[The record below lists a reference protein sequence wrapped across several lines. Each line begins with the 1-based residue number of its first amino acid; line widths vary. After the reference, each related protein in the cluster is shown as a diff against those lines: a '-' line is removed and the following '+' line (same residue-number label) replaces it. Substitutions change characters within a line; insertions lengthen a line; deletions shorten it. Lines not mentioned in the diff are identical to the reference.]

1 MTKLIDLST
10 IIGVYG
16 LTNTGAVLVHAID
29 YDAEKVLASVNG
41 ADPCWCDL
49 IEACPEGGDDAEIGF
64 YIGALFIPLSGVMRF
79 YNGGSE

>member
-16 LTNTGAVLVHAID
+16 LTKTGAVLVHAID
-29 YDAEKVLASVNG
+29 YDAEKILASVNG

-49 IEACPEGGDDAEIGF
+49 TEACLEGEGEMELGF
-64 YIGALFIPLSGVMRF
+64 FLDSLFIPLSNVMRF
-79 YNGGSE
+79 YDGGCE